1 MAIVF
6 GFNGCAIVTPPV
18 ITFIIIRLVFVF
30 IILARVL
37 RRCSRV
43 LFDEVFARLTFYSIL
58 FISSLFNAHINHKM
72 SIQEYIETH
81 NLSKRVEETINAAV
95 KAKAPEPISF
105 MVCKIVVSRL
115 VVSSCF
121 PSA

>member
-1 MAIVF
+1 MK
-6 GFNGCAIVTPPV
+6 
-18 ITFIIIRLVFVF
+18 LFV
-30 IILARVL
+30 
-37 RRCSRV
+37 
-43 LFDEVFARLTFYSIL
+43 RLTFYSIV
-58 FISSLFNAHINHKM
+58 SSLFIAQTNHKM

-105 MVCKIVVSRL
+105 MVCNSHFSRL

>member
-1 MAIVF
+1 M
-6 GFNGCAIVTPPV
+6 
-18 ITFIIIRLVFVF
+18 
-30 IILARVL
+30 
-37 RRCSRV
+37 
-43 LFDEVFARLTFYSIL
+43 TFYSIV
-58 FISSLFNAHINHKM
+58 SSLFIAQTNHKM

-105 MVCKIVVSRL
+105 MVCNSHFSRL

>member
-1 MAIVF
+1 MF
-6 GFNGCAIVTPPV
+6 SLMLFYE
-18 ITFIIIRLVFVF
+18 VFV
-30 IILARVL
+30 RM
-37 RRCSRV
+37 
-43 LFDEVFARLTFYSIL
+43 TFLS
-58 FISSLFNAHINHKM
+58 FISSLFYAQQINHKM

>member
-1 MAIVF
+1 MK
-6 GFNGCAIVTPPV
+6 
-18 ITFIIIRLVFVF
+18 LFV
-30 IILARVL
+30 RM
-37 RRCSRV
+37 
-43 LFDEVFARLTFYSIL
+43 TFYSIV
-58 FISSLFNAHINHKM
+58 SSLFIAQTINHKM

>member
-1 MAIVF
+1 M
-6 GFNGCAIVTPPV
+6 
-18 ITFIIIRLVFVF
+18 
-30 IILARVL
+30 
-37 RRCSRV
+37 
-43 LFDEVFARLTFYSIL
+43 LFDEALCEDDFLSNV
-58 FISSLFNAHINHKM
+58 SSLFIAQTNYKM

-121 PSA
+121 PSAHKIFVKSESFLAVSRRGKPLCVLWAL

>member
-1 MAIVF
+1 MFFDDVLLACSLMKSEDAF
-6 GFNGCAIVTPPV
+6 LFHS
-18 ITFIIIRLVFVF
+18 FV
-30 IILARVL
+30 
-37 RRCSRV
+37 
-43 LFDEVFARLTFYSIL
+43 
-58 FISSLFNAHINHKM
+58 SSLFYAQINHKM

-105 MVCKIVVSRL
+105 MVCNSRFSRL

>member
-1 MAIVF
+1 M
-6 GFNGCAIVTPPV
+6 
-18 ITFIIIRLVFVF
+18 
-30 IILARVL
+30 
-37 RRCSRV
+37 
-43 LFDEVFARLTFYSIL
+43 LFDEVFVRMTFYSNV
-58 FISSLFNAHINHKM
+58 SSLFLAQTNHKM

-105 MVCKIVVSRL
+105 MVCNSHFSRL